1 MYMESEE
8 YTSLLSKYDDDDD
21 DDEVDISIHFSV

>member
-1 MYMESEE
+1 MESEE